1 MTSEQ
6 LAAAMKRWEE
16 GDLDGAAVLFRQ
28 IAATGDPEASHLLAC
43 LLEEQGDLDG
53 AEAAHRSVIQSGDPV
68 FGQRSAIAMGMML
81 VAAREWPAAYRVLT
95 IASDGADFE
104 VAALADTALV
114 LVLTELGDAA
124 GATEALE
131 RARRCDSP
139 AVAELAERLELPVF
153 EWADPRTPWELY
165 ERAEGEED
173 YRELLICGDPEVV
186 SLSAFRLYRIHAD
199 EGDFAA
205 AREACEHGIAVGHP
219 DHLTM
224 AYKLLGAVLV
234 DLGEYAESVQAYAR
248 AAEDPRPDVRL
259 PALIEQAKVIAQLG
273 DMPATRAIFERV
285 IASGQRDYALEARA
299 CLAQLHTEAGE
310 VDEALAALRAVF
322 AAGESPWASVSATLL
337 GMLLEQHPERR
348 GPIIEL
354 AGEVAGHPDQDAAFK
369 AGLLLDHD
377 ARQRPRADP
386 VEERALREVDD
397 ALVLLQDGRLAEAR
411 GLLRRAADSGAG
423 TQAVRAMVA
432 LAQVELAQ
440 GDLDQADELLSYV
453 AEGDDVVGGFTA
465 AFMLHLLRAP
475 EPAGAGAHPV
485 LRAILDHQ
493 RFGREEGLV
502 GYRTAMEHPDPAVA
516 AIATAVLAQVLA
528 TTGYDVSEA
537 GRLFRAAAGAGDPL
551 ALSYAALVYRE
562 ILESRGEG
570 GEAVELL
577 RRARAEGH
585 PVLAPWVGYALG
597 GLLDGGAESLPEAR
611 RAYETALGTGHR
623 GLRAEAAGALLRV
636 LELQGDLP
644 AVARLHE
651 RLIAEGGEERAAA
664 RHALLLG
671 LTRVRLDDLEG
682 ARAAF
687 AMVSPVS
694 GDEVGLGRYARCL
707 LDGDLAGA
715 GRALVLL
722 SREDGGPL
730 GALLGLECA
739 HAWRRAGRAGD
750 ADALLSLLLEHGHP
764 EYREQVACRLGA
776 WRAEAEDWR
785 GALAAW
791 ERAVEESRG
800 SAVATGPAVT
810 ALTGMGQALHRLGDP
825 GAAAEVLSRA
835 LGQAAGGREASV
847 RGVGGSEAGL
857 GVGGSETGAG
867 VGGSE
872 ACGGG
877 VGEPEAG
884 AGDFAEVAEAR
895 GAGAREPAAGAGDFG
910 EVAEAAM
917 LLARVLAELG
927 RVEEARGLLDT
938 LTGEAAPLYLAAFLR
953 EAGEATAALTVAEE
967 AADAV
972 PEELAGWAAR
982 VLGAARAAAGDPE
995 GARAAF
1001 ERAVELEPDLTG
1013 ETLLEGADA
1022 LAGAGDEEGA
1032 RAAWR
1037 RAAEL
1042 DENPVVTLAA
1052 RLRLGQATPEERP
1065 AALAATGDVDGALAT
1080 LGELRGLG
1088 DLRGL
1093 GRAYALVLE
1102 VARELG
1108 GRDGEAL
1115 YRHVAERADAG
1126 TAARA
1131 RLGLGA
1137 LLSDEGR
1144 HSHAELC
1151 LRPVTETAW
1160 RGSGEAAVP
1169 GLAEAAWRGIAVARR
1184 GRGDLVGAADALG
1197 AAMPATAVA
1206 LAGVLDEL
1214 GDPEGAGRALA
1225 AGAEAG
1231 DLASLRALMVHL
1243 VRHERYEAA
1252 EVEARRA
1259 VDTGDPE
1266 TVVLGHRVRGACLRA
1281 AGDLLGAAAAY
1292 REGISAVSRE
1302 TAGNDPTGSDA
1313 AGSDAAGSDAAG
1325 SDAAGP
1331 DAAGPGTAGRD
1342 AAGRDIMGGGLSATF
1357 VEPVLPGPEG
1367 GSGVLSATGVD
1378 TVLSGP
1384 GVTGSGVS
1392 AAAGVE
1398 THPSG
1403 LGAGG
1408 GGVLSATGDGNLL
1421 SRPAAAGSG
1430 APHAAV
1436 VGGARADLASVL
1448 DELGD
1453 LDAAAREARLA
1464 MASGDP
1470 DAVVRAGL
1478 LLGARLRDA
1487 GDLQGAAE
1495 AFAAAAAARTA
1506 QARTAMAPTAMA
1518 PTAMAP
1524 TAQARTAMIPTAQA
1538 HTAMART
1545 AMEELEA
1552 TARLAHEG
1560 GAHALAVRVLGVM
1573 GEDGVAVA
1581 RELAASC
1588 PDPGAVRP
1596 YYELAGSGP
1605 FVELDVAQRLAELGR
1620 TAEARAMFER
1630 LHEHDDPGVR
1640 FVAGGRLLALL
1651 DAEGDSDAFYSLAE
1665 RQAGDAD
1672 SPAPG
1677 VFGGLL
1683 GMLQERQGDTEAAL
1697 RTLREAAATGEPTA
1711 LALLAQALVAA
1722 GEVDEGR
1729 RTYRRVLDAG
1739 DPDLAAR
1746 AVIAIGET
1754 YHDEDEA
1761 EARRWYLQALD
1772 AEDGHTAAVAAM
1784 YLGALAKR
1792 ARDYPEALGWYQRV
1806 IDSGDP
1812 ESGMAA
1818 AHLGELCHWLGDR
1831 DGALRHYELTLTLT
1845 DRPDLVAEAAFRLG
1859 EIRYEHGDLATARR
1873 LLETAVATGDAA
1885 FAPQAAELLAR
1896 IG

>member
-1 MTSEQ
+1 
-6 LAAAMKRWEE
+6 MKRWEA

-139 AVAELAERLELPVF
+139 AVAELADRLELPVF

-205 AREACEHGIAVGHP
+205 AREACEHAIAVGHP

-234 DLGEYAESVQAYAR
+234 DLGEYAESVEAYAR
-248 AAEDPRPDVRL
+248 AAEDPRPEVRL

-273 DMPATRAIFERV
+273 DMAATRAIFKRV

-299 CLAQLHTEAGE
+299 CLAQVHTEAGE

-337 GMLLEQHPERR
+337 GMLLEQHPEHRE
-348 GPIIEL
+348 PIIAL
-354 AGEVAGHPDQDAAFK
+354 AGAIVGHPDQDAAFK

-386 VEERALREVDD
+386 VEEEALRDVDD
-397 ALVLLQDGRLAEAR
+397 ALVLLQDGRLEEAR
-411 GLLRRAADSGAG
+411 RLLRGAADSGAG

-432 LAQVELAQ
+432 LAQLELAE

-465 AFMLHLLRAP
+465 AFMLHLLRSPGSWEPWGSWEALESWGAAP
-475 EPAGAGAHPV
+475 HPV

-493 RFGREEGLV
+493 RLGREEGLI
-502 GYRTAMEHPDPAVA
+502 GYRAAMEHPEPAVA

-537 GRLFRAAAGAGDPL
+537 GKLFRTAAGAGDPL
-551 ALSYAALVYRE
+551 ALSYAALVFRE
-562 ILESRGEG
+562 ILESRGES

-577 RRARAEGH
+577 RRAHAEGH

-597 GLLDGGAESLPEAR
+597 GLLDEHAEGLAEAR
-611 RAYETALGTGHR
+611 RAYETALEARHR

-636 LELQGDLP
+636 FELQGDLLG
-644 AVARLHE
+644 ACRLHE
-651 RLIAEGGEERAAA
+651 RMIAESGEGRAA

-671 LTRVRLDDLEG
+671 LTRVRLDDLDG

-687 AMVSPVS
+687 ALVPDGGGAYERESDGGVAYERGS
-694 GDEVGLGRYARCL
+694 GDGVAYARGSDGGVAYERESGDGAAGLGSAGEPGEEVVLGRYARCL
-707 LDGDLAGA
+707 LDGDLAAA
-715 GRALVLL
+715 GRAVAAL
-722 SREDGGPL
+722 SPDEGGPL
-730 GALLGLECA
+730 AALLGLECA
-739 HAWRRAGRAGD
+739 NAWRRAGRT
-750 ADALLSLLLEHGHP
+750 ADAGAVLSLLLEHGHP
-764 EYREQVACRLGA
+764 EYREQAAGRLGTLLG
-776 WRAEAEDWR
+776 EAGDWR

-791 ERAVEESRG
+791 ERAAGESRG
-800 SAVATGPAVT
+800 PAVV
-810 ALTGMGQALHRLGDP
+810 ALTGMGQALHRLGDLD
-825 GAAAEVLSRA
+825 AAAETLSRA
-835 LGQAAGGREASV
+835 LGEAAGEPGAVVGDAAESAAGFGIAGR
-847 RGVGGSEAGL
+847 AG
-857 GVGGSETGAG
+857 EP
-867 VGGSE
+867 
-872 ACGGG
+872 GGG
-877 VGEPEAG
+877 VGDVGDAG
-884 AGDFAEVAEAR
+884 ET
-895 GAGAREPAAGAGDFG
+895 
-910 EVAEAAM
+910 AM

-927 RVEEARGLLDT
+927 RADEARTLLDM

-953 EAGEATAALTVAEE
+953 DSGEVAAALAVAEE
-967 AADAV
+967 AAGAV
-972 PEELAGWAAR
+972 PEDLAGWAAR
-982 VLGAARAAAGDPE
+982 VLGAARAAAGDTE

-1001 ERAVELEPDLTG
+1001 DRAAELEPDLAG
-1013 ETLLEGADA
+1013 EILLEGADA

-1042 DENPVVTLAA
+1042 DASPLVTAVA
-1052 RLRLGQATPEERP
+1052 RLRLGLAAPEERP
-1065 AALAATGDVDGALAT
+1065 AALAATGDVDGALAALEALT
-1080 LGELRGLG
+1080 GRGGEAGPREVHGAAAG
-1088 DLRGL
+1088 A
-1093 GRAYALVLE
+1093 GRAYRLVSE

-1108 GRDGEAL
+1108 GRAGEVL
-1115 YRHVAERADAG
+1115 YRHVVERADAA
-1126 TAARA
+1126 TAAKA

-1137 LLSDEGR
+1137 LLSEEGR

-1151 LRPVTETAW
+1151 LRPVTE
-1160 RGSGEAAVP
+1160 AAGP
-1169 GLAEAAWRGIAVARR
+1169 GLAEDAWRGIAAARH
-1184 GRGDLVGAADALG
+1184 GRGDLAGTADALR
-1197 AAMPATAVA
+1197 AAMPATALT
-1206 LAGVLDEL
+1206 LAAVLDDL
-1214 GDPEGAGRALA
+1214 GDTEGAGRALA
-1225 AGAEAG
+1225 AGADAG
-1231 DLASLRALMVHL
+1231 DLASLRGLMVHL
-1243 VRHERYEAA
+1243 VRHERHEAA
-1252 EVEARRA
+1252 EAEARRA
-1259 VDTGDPE
+1259 VGTGDPE
-1266 TVVLGHRVRGACLRA
+1266 TVALGHRVRGACLRA
-1281 AGDLLGAAAAY
+1281 AGDLPGAAAAY
-1292 REGISAVSRE
+1292 REGIAAASRE
-1302 TAGNDPTGSDA
+1302 SVEGVAVEGVRGD
-1313 AGSDAAGSDAAG
+1313 
-1325 SDAAGP
+1325 
-1331 DAAGPGTAGRD
+1331 
-1342 AAGRDIMGGGLSATF
+1342 LS
-1357 VEPVLPGPEG
+1357 VE
-1367 GSGVLSATGVD
+1367 S
-1378 TVLSGP
+1378 
-1384 GVTGSGVS
+1384 VS
-1392 AAAGVE
+1392 V
-1398 THPSG
+1398 
-1403 LGAGG
+1403 
-1408 GGVLSATGDGNLL
+1408 GGVRADLSVE
-1421 SRPAAAGSG
+1421 SVS
-1430 APHAAV
+1430 
-1436 VGGARADLASVL
+1436 VGGVRADLAAVL
-1448 DELGD
+1448 YDLGD
-1453 LDAAAREARLA
+1453 PDAATREARLA
-1464 MASGDP
+1464 MASGEA
-1470 DAVVRAGL
+1470 DAVARAGL
-1478 LLGARLRDA
+1478 LLGARLRDG

-1495 AFAAAAAARTA
+1495 AFAAAAGTPAAPARTA
-1506 QARTAMAPTAMA
+1506 IQ
-1518 PTAMAP
+1518 
-1524 TAQARTAMIPTAQA
+1524 
-1538 HTAMART
+1538 
-1545 AMEELEA
+1545 ELEA
-1552 TARLAHEG
+1552 TARLAHEA
-1560 GAHALAVRVLGVM
+1560 GAHALAVRILAAM
-1573 GEDGVAVA
+1573 GEDGVAAA
-1581 RELAASC
+1581 RELGASC
-1588 PDPGAVRP
+1588 PDPGAVRS

-1605 FVELDVAQRLAELGR
+1605 FVELEVAERLAELGR
-1620 TAEARAMFER
+1620 TAEARAMLER
-1630 LHEHDDPGVR
+1630 LHEHEDPDVR

-1651 DAEGDSDAFYSLAE
+1651 DAEGDSEAFYSLAE
-1665 RQAGDAD
+1665 RQAADAD
-1672 SPAPG
+1672 SPVPG

-1746 AVIAIGET
+1746 ALIGIGET

-1761 EARRWYLQALD
+1761 EARAWYLQALD

-1806 IDSGDP
+1806 IDAGDP

-1845 DRPDLVAEAAFRLG
+1845 DRPELVAEAACRLG
-1859 EIRYEHGDLATARR
+1859 EIRYERGDLALARR
-1873 LLETAVATGDAA
+1873 LLEMAVATEDAA

>member
-16 GDLDGAAVLFRQ
+16 GDLGGAAVLFRQ

-139 AVAELAERLELPVF
+139 SVAELADRLELPVF

-165 ERAEGEED
+165 ERAEDEED

-205 AREACEHGIAVGHP
+205 AREACEHAIAVGHP

-234 DLGEYAESVQAYAR
+234 DLGEYAESVEAYAR

-273 DMPATRAIFERV
+273 DMAATRAIFERV

-322 AAGESPWASVSATLL
+322 AAGGSPWASVSATLL

-348 GPIIEL
+348 QPIIEL

-386 VEERALREVDD
+386 VEERALRDVDD

-411 GLLRRAADSGAG
+411 VLLRRAADSGAG

-465 AFMLHLLRAP
+465 AFMLHLLRTP
-475 EPAGAGAHPV
+475 EPSGAGAHPV

-493 RFGREEGLV
+493 RFGREEGLA

-516 AIATAVLAQVLA
+516 AIAAAVLAQVLA

-537 GRLFRAAAGAGDPL
+537 GKLFRTAAGAGDPL

-585 PVLAPWVGYALG
+585 PVLAPWVGHALG
-597 GLLDGGAESLPEAR
+597 GLLDGHAEGLGEAR
-611 RAYETALGTGHR
+611 RAYGTALETGHR

-644 AVARLHE
+644 AAGRLHE
-651 RLIAEGGEERAAA
+651 RLIVEGGEGRAA

-687 AMVSPVS
+687 ALVPSEGAVL
-694 GDEVGLGRYARCL
+694 GEEAGLGRYARCL
-707 LDGDLAGA
+707 LDGDLAAA

-722 SREDGGPL
+722 SPDDGGAPA
-730 GALLGLECA
+730 ALLGLECA
-739 HAWRRAGRAGD
+739 HAWRRAGRAAD
-750 ADALLSLLLEHGHP
+750 ADALLAVLLEHGHP

-785 GALAAW
+785 GALTAW
-791 ERAVEESRG
+791 ESAVRESRG
-800 SAVATGPAVT
+800 SAVV
-810 ALTGMGQALHRLGDP
+810 ALTGMGQALHRLGDAE
-825 GAAAEVLSRA
+825 AAAETLSRA
-835 LGQAAGGREASV
+835 LGQAADGAEGGVAGAGEF
-847 RGVGGSEAGL
+847 EAGVPAA
-857 GVGGSETGAG
+857 GEVEADGAG
-867 VGGSE
+867 VGEVE
-872 ACGGG
+872 AGVAG
-877 VGEPEAG
+877 VGEPRAG
-884 AGDFAEVAEAR
+884 VADA
-895 GAGAREPAAGAGDFG
+895 G

-927 RVEEARGLLDT
+927 RAEEARELLDA

-953 EAGEATAALTVAEE
+953 DAGEAAAALAVAEE
-967 AADAV
+967 AAGAV

-982 VLGAARAAAGDPE
+982 VLGAARAAAGDPG

-1001 ERAVELEPDLTG
+1001 ERAAELEPDLAG
-1013 ETLLEGADA
+1013 EILLERADA

-1037 RAAEL
+1037 RAAEP
-1042 DENPVVTLAA
+1042 DGNPVVTLTA
-1052 RLRLGQATPEERP
+1052 RLRLGLATPEERP
-1065 AALAATGDVDGALAT
+1065 AALAASGDVDAALAA
-1080 LGELRGLG
+1080 LGELTGSTPAAGEPSECDMGGVRGRDQRAEGVGGGGRGG
-1088 DLRGL
+1088 DAAGVS
-1093 GRAYALVLE
+1093 RAYAFVLE
-1102 VARELG
+1102 VAQELG
-1108 GRDGEAL
+1108 GRAGEAL
-1115 YRHVAERADAG
+1115 YRHVAERADTE

-1131 RLGLGA
+1131 RLGLAA

-1144 HSHAELC
+1144 HSHAELW
-1151 LRPVTETAW
+1151 LLPVTDSTDTGLAGGAR
-1160 RGSGEAAVP
+1160 RGIGESTGP
-1169 GLAEAAWRGIAVARR
+1169 GLVEAAWRGIAAARH
-1184 GRGDLVGAADALG
+1184 GRGDLAGAADALR

-1206 LAGVLDEL
+1206 LAGVLDDL

-1243 VRHERYEAA
+1243 VRHERHEAA
-1252 EVEARRA
+1252 EAEARRA

-1281 AGDLLGAAAAY
+1281 AGDLRGAAAAC
-1292 REGISAVSRE
+1292 REGIGAGSSAV
-1302 TAGNDPTGSDA
+1302 
-1313 AGSDAAGSDAAG
+1313 
-1325 SDAAGP
+1325 
-1331 DAAGPGTAGRD
+1331 
-1342 AAGRDIMGGGLSATF
+1342 
-1357 VEPVLPGPEG
+1357 
-1367 GSGVLSATGVD
+1367 GVD
-1378 TVLSGP
+1378 
-1384 GVTGSGVS
+1384 
-1392 AAAGVE
+1392 
-1398 THPSG
+1398 
-1403 LGAGG
+1403 
-1408 GGVLSATGDGNLL
+1408 
-1421 SRPAAAGSG
+1421 
-1430 APHAAV
+1430 V
-1436 VGGARADLASVL
+1436 VGGARADLAAVL

-1470 DAVVRAGL
+1470 DAVARAGL

-1487 GDLQGAAE
+1487 GDLQGAVE
-1495 AFAAAAAARTA
+1495 AFAAAAAGPAA
-1506 QARTAMAPTAMA
+1506 QARAAT
-1518 PTAMAP
+1518 
-1524 TAQARTAMIPTAQA
+1524 
-1538 HTAMART
+1538 
-1545 AMEELEA
+1545 EELAA

-1560 GAHALAVRVLGVM
+1560 GAHDLAVRALAAM
-1573 GEDGVAVA
+1573 REDGAAAA
-1581 RELAASC
+1581 RELGASC
-1588 PDPGAVRP
+1588 PDPGAVRA

-1605 FVELDVAQRLAELGR
+1605 FVELDVAERLAELGR

-1630 LHEHDDPGVR
+1630 LHEHEDPGVR
-1640 FVAGGRLLALL
+1640 FVAGSRLLALL

-1665 RQAGDAD
+1665 RQAGDTD
-1672 SPAPG
+1672 SPAAG

-1683 GMLQERQGDTEAAL
+1683 GMLQERQGDTETAL

-1722 GEVDEGR
+1722 GEVEEGR

-1746 AVIAIGET
+1746 AVIALGET
-1754 YHDEDEA
+1754 YHDEDETR
-1761 EARRWYLQALD
+1761 ARAWYLRGLD

-1806 IDSGDP
+1806 IDAGDP

-1845 DRPDLVAEAAFRLG
+1845 DLPDLVAEAAFRLG
-1859 EIRYEHGDLATARR
+1859 EIRYERGDLATARR
-1873 LLETAVATGDAA
+1873 LLERAVATGDAV
-1885 FAPQAAELLAR
+1885 FAPRAAELLAR

>member
-16 GDLDGAAVLFRQ
+16 GDLGGAAVLFRQ

-205 AREACEHGIAVGHP
+205 AREACEHAIAVGHP

-234 DLGEYAESVQAYAR
+234 DLGEYAESVEAYAR

-273 DMPATRAIFERV
+273 DMAATRAIFERV

-310 VDEALAALRAVF
+310 VDEALTALRAVF

-348 GPIIEL
+348 EAIIEL

-377 ARQRPRADP
+377 ARHRPRADP
-386 VEERALREVDD
+386 VEERALRDVDD
-397 ALVLLQDGRLAEAR
+397 AIVLLQDGRLAEAR

-432 LAQVELAQ
+432 LAQVELAE
-440 GDLDQADELLSYV
+440 GDVDQADELLSYV

-465 AFMLHLLRAP
+465 TFMLHLLRTP
-475 EPAGAGAHPV
+475 EPSGTGAHPV

-493 RFGREEGLV
+493 RFGREEGLA
-502 GYRTAMEHPDPAVA
+502 GYRAATEHPDPAVA
-516 AIATAVLAQVLA
+516 AVATAVLAQVLA

-537 GRLFRAAAGAGDPL
+537 GRLFRTAAGAGDPL
-551 ALSYAALVYRE
+551 ALSYTALVYRE

-597 GLLDGGAESLPEAR
+597 GLLDGHAEGLAEAR
-611 RAYETALGTGHR
+611 RAYEAALEGGHR

-636 LELQGDLP
+636 LELQGDLL
-644 AVARLHE
+644 AAGRLHE
-651 RLIAEGGEERAAA
+651 RLIAESGEGRAAA

-687 AMVSPVS
+687 ALVPPEGDAASASASVSTS
-694 GDEVGLGRYARCL
+694 GEEEAGLGRYARCL
-707 LDGDLAGA
+707 LDGDLAAA
-715 GRALVLL
+715 GRALARL
-722 SREDGGPL
+722 SPDDGGPL
-730 GALLGLECA
+730 GTLLGLECA
-739 HAWRRAGRAGD
+739 HAWRRAGRA
-750 ADALLSLLLEHGHP
+750 ADAGALLALLLERGHP
-764 EYREQVACRLGA
+764 AYREQVACRLGA

-791 ERAVEESRG
+791 E
-800 SAVATGPAVT
+800 SAVREGAAPESAVGEGTDRESAVGEGVFGGGRGPAVV
-810 ALTGMGQALHRLGDP
+810 ALTGMGRALHRLGDP
-825 GAAAEVLSRA
+825 EAAAEVLSRA
-835 LGQAAGGREASV
+835 LGQAAGESEGGVAGAGEMEAGAGGVGESESGDLDPAARDA
-847 RGVGGSEAGL
+847 RGAGGSEAG
-857 GVGGSETGAG
+857 VG
-867 VGGSE
+867 
-872 ACGGG
+872 
-877 VGEPEAG
+877 
-884 AGDFAEVAEAR
+884 DAR
-895 GAGAREPAAGAGDFG
+895 

-927 RVEEARGLLDT
+927 REEEARALLDT
-938 LTGEAAPLYLAAFLR
+938 LTGEAAPLYLATFLR
-953 EAGEATAALTVAEE
+953 DAGEVAAALAVAEE
-967 AADAV
+967 AAGSV
-972 PEELAGWAAR
+972 PEDLAGWAAR
-982 VLGAARAAAGDPE
+982 VLGAARAAAGDPD

-1001 ERAVELEPDLTG
+1001 ERAAELEPDLAG
-1013 ETLLEGADA
+1013 EILLEGAHA

-1037 RAAEL
+1037 RAADL
-1042 DENPVVTLAA
+1042 DGNPVVTLAA
-1052 RLRLGQATPEERP
+1052 RLRLGLATPEERP
-1065 AALAATGDVDGALAT
+1065 AALAATGDVDGALAA
-1080 LGELRGLG
+1080 LGELAGSTPSAGQGLEAPVGGSGVHGRRAEAAGVGGGGRDGAVGLSAAVGGAGPGGDGRDGVVRLGAAVDGAGAGGGGRGG
-1088 DLRGL
+1088 GGRGGEAGL

-1108 GRDGEAL
+1108 GRAGEAL
-1115 YRHVAERADAG
+1115 YRRVAERADAE

-1137 LLSDEGR
+1137 LLSGEGR

-1151 LRPVTETAW
+1151 LRPVI
-1160 RGSGEAAVP
+1160 EALAP
-1169 GLAEAAWRGIAVARR
+1169 ELAEAAWRGIAVARH
-1184 GRGDLVGAADALG
+1184 GRGDLAGAAEALR
-1197 AAMPATAVA
+1197 AAMPATAVT
-1206 LAGVLDEL
+1206 LAGVLDDL
-1214 GDPEGAGRALA
+1214 GDAEGAGRALA

-1231 DLASLRALMVHL
+1231 GLASLRALMVHL
-1243 VRHERYEAA
+1243 VRHERHEAA
-1252 EVEARRA
+1252 EAQARRA

-1281 AGDLLGAAAAY
+1281 AGDLRGAAAAY
-1292 REGISAVSRE
+1292 REGISAVS
-1302 TAGNDPTGSDA
+1302 
-1313 AGSDAAGSDAAG
+1313 
-1325 SDAAGP
+1325 P
-1331 DAAGPGTAGRD
+1331 DAAGGDRTILDPAGPDLAGLAPAGPSGAGSVVD
-1342 AAGRDIMGGGLSATF
+1342 AA
-1357 VEPVLPGPEG
+1357 V
-1367 GSGVLSATGVD
+1367 
-1378 TVLSGP
+1378 
-1384 GVTGSGVS
+1384 
-1392 AAAGVE
+1392 
-1398 THPSG
+1398 
-1403 LGAGG
+1403 
-1408 GGVLSATGDGNLL
+1408 GGV
-1421 SRPAAAGSG
+1421 
-1430 APHAAV
+1430 
-1436 VGGARADLASVL
+1436 RADLAAVL

-1453 LDAAAREARLA
+1453 REAAAREARLA

-1470 DAVVRAGL
+1470 DAVARAGL

-1487 GDLQGAAE
+1487 GDLHGAAE
-1495 AFAAAAAARTA
+1495 AFAAAAATPAA
-1506 QARTAMAPTAMA
+1506 QARTAV
-1518 PTAMAP
+1518 
-1524 TAQARTAMIPTAQA
+1524 
-1538 HTAMART
+1538 
-1545 AMEELEA
+1545 EELEA

-1560 GAHALAVRVLGVM
+1560 GAHAPAVQALAAM
-1573 GEDGVAVA
+1573 GEHGVAAA
-1581 RELAASC
+1581 RELGGSC
-1588 PDPGAVRP
+1588 PDPGAVRS

-1605 FVELDVAQRLAELGR
+1605 FVELDVAERLAELGR

-1630 LHEHDDPGVR
+1630 LHEHEDPGVR
-1640 FVAGGRLLALL
+1640 FAAGGRLLALL
-1651 DAEGDSDAFYSLAE
+1651 DAEGDADAFYRLAE

-1683 GMLQERQGDTEAAL
+1683 GMLQERQGDTETAL

-1729 RTYRRVLDAG
+1729 RAYRRVLDAG

-1761 EARRWYLQALD
+1761 EARSWYMRALD

-1806 IDSGDP
+1806 IDAGDP

-1818 AHLGELCHWLGDR
+1818 AHLGELCYWLGDR

-1859 EIRYEHGDLATARR
+1859 GIRYEHGDLATARR
-1873 LLETAVATGDAA
+1873 LLERAVATGDAA
-1885 FAPQAAELLAR
+1885 FAPQAAELLAK